1 MIKDT
6 LRNDLDKY
14 LQFRIGLGCTDLGH
28 VKLRLGFFVD
38 FCTENYGTEEYLTK
52 EMIDSW
58 FASIHFKKS
67 KTQVNTVGFMRGFT
81 RFLNSMGIPAYIPDK
96 DYSIRSPKFIPLIY
110 TDDELTRIFE
120 AIDSLESN
128 RYYPS
133 KNIILP
139 VIFRMIYCCGL
150 RPGEPLRLK
159 VDEVN
164 LKTGDIYIRKSKNE
178 RDRHIIMSEELRDL
192 CCKYND
198 LAGERIYFFQGQNG
212 KPVQGQWI
220 NKQLKLAVSRTG
232 IIFRQPPRVY
242 DFRHNFATRNM
253 MRWMDQKKDIFAL
266 LPVLSEYMGHKT
278 INHTLYY
285 VHLMPE
291 RLLKSAGIDWEKL
304 NSLYKD

>member
-6 LRNDLDKY
+6 LKKNLEKY
-14 LQFRIGLGCTDLGH
+14 LQFRTGLGYTDFYN
-28 VKLRLGFFVD
+28 VKHRLELFTD
-38 FCTENYGTEEYLTK
+38 FCIKNYGEEEYLTK

-58 FASIHFKKS
+58 FASIQFKKS

-110 TDDELTRIFE
+110 TDDELAKLFE
-120 AIDSLESN
+120 AIDSLGPTKFCPN
-128 RYYPS
+128 RDV
-133 KNIILP
+133 IMP
-139 VIFRMIYCCGL
+139 VLFRMIYCCGL

-159 VDEVN
+159 VEDVN
-164 LKTGDIYIRKSKNE
+164 LKTGDIYIKKSKNDK
-178 RDRHIIMSEELRDL
+178 DRHIIMSEELKDL
-192 CCKYND
+192 CCKYNA
-198 LAGERIYFFQGQNG
+198 LAGERTYFFQWHDGNPI
-212 KPVQGQWI
+212 KVTWI
-220 NKQLKLAVSRTG
+220 NTQLKEAVRKTG
-232 IIFRQPPRVY
+232 ISFRQLPRTY

-291 RLLKSAGIDWEKL
+291 RLLKSAGINWEKL
-304 NSLYKD
+304 NTLYKD